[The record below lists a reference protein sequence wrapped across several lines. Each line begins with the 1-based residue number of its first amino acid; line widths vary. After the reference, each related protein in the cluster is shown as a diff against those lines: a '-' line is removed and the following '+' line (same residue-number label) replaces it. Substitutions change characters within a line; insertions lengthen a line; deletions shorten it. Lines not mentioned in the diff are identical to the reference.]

1 MNKQKL
7 GYMICE
13 TELNV
18 EPNGKIVGE
27 KNKKPIIETVLQR
40 ADSKNRNGRYYEK
53 TQLFPELTCPR
64 SMELLSTG
72 NMKGEAGHPMQKD
85 LTRQQTIDPTN
96 VQVKYLKWWTEGD
109 LVIAHCTGTNN
120 ALGESFNKDILDG
133 EKPSFSLRALGTITN
148 TNRGA
153 EVQNLKLIT
162 YDRVYFP
169 SHPEAYSSKLVSE
182 SSIVLPNGR
191 VLEKNKGLFA
201 PITNE
206 KIIDYIKEES
216 ANLKVMKES
225 FDVFYDYM
233 ELLEGGKVELT
244 DNKGNIFVTTL
255 ENYIEDEIMNYWH
268 R

>member
-1 MNKQKL
+1 MMEEKEKKEKKE
-7 GYMICE
+7 M
-13 TELNV
+13 TE
-18 EPNGKIVGE
+18 IV
-27 KNKKPIIETVLQR
+27 I
-40 ADSKNRNGRYYEK
+40 
-53 TQLFPELTCPR
+53 
-64 SMELLSTG
+64 
-72 NMKGEAGHPMQKD
+72 
-85 LTRQQTIDPTN
+85 
-96 VQVKYLKWWTEGD
+96 
-109 LVIAHCTGTNN
+109 
-120 ALGESFNKDILDG
+120 
-133 EKPSFSLRALGTITN
+133 
-148 TNRGA
+148 
-153 EVQNLKLIT
+153 KLIT

-169 SHPEAYSSKLVSE
+169 SHPEAYSRKIVSE

-233 ELLEGGKVELT
+233 ELLEGGKVQLT

-255 ENYIEDEIMNYWH
+255 ENYIQDEIMNYCD